1 MDALLITTAALLIIA
16 GIVGSVAPIL
26 PGPPL
31 SFVGLLLMQLQ
42 SQPPFSATFIWVWAI
57 IVVVISLLDY
67 LVPQYGTKKFGGSK
81 FGVWGCTIGLVI
93 GFFLGPYGMILV
105 PFAGAFVGELIS
117 NTPTDKALKAAT
129 GAFIGFLA
137 GTVLKLT
144 ACFAMAGYYV
154 ASLF

>member
-1 MDALLITTAALLIIA
+1 MDILLTALAALLVIA

-31 SFVGLLLMQLQ
+31 SFAGLLLMQLQ
-42 SQPPFSATFIWVWAI
+42 TQPPFTATFIWVWAI

-81 FGVWGCTIGLVI
+81 YGVWGCTIGLVV
-93 GFFLGPYGMILV
+93 GFFIGPVGMILG
-105 PFAGAFVGELIS
+105 PFAGAFIGELIS
-117 NTPTDKALKAAT
+117 KKPTELAFKAAT

-144 ACFAMAGYYV
+144 ACFAMAGYFV

>member
-67 LVPQYGTKKFGGSK
+67 L
-81 FGVWGCTIGLVI
+81 GL
-93 GFFLGPYGMILV
+93 
-105 PFAGAFVGELIS
+105 S
-117 NTPTDKALKAAT
+117 
-129 GAFIGFLA
+129 
-137 GTVLKLT
+137 
-144 ACFAMAGYYV
+144 
-154 ASLF
+154 SLRC